1 MRRMTRILLLS
12 WILAALTGCTLSFNG
27 PEVATLPEFSGA
39 PVTRITAPLPNTT
52 YLSGVT
58 INVQIQVTSAGPEI
72 DRVEVFVDDALIGT
86 LPQPNPTGAAAFGVT
101 QTFTA
106 EGDGQHT
113 IRAIAYREDGG
124 VSEPATVVVNVVDE
138 LPSRETVTVEPTAT
152 AFETVPT
159 TTLAAVATTTV
170 AATSTNETSFSVP
183 TAQATV
189 GVSINPTS
197 AGTSST
203 ASTTALSATAPA
215 TAPVAKFEGVVNVRR
230 GPSTNFEPP
239 VGTFQA
245 GQQAEILSQNND
257 GTWFKVKFANGEG
270 WVFAQITKTE
280 GDIASLPREAGP
292 PIPTARPATATP
304 IAPVVQPTSEP
315 SQPTAP
321 PVTGDGPN
329 LIVVNWEMRVI
340 EGSRP
345 VNDIAA
351 NQPAIA
357 FVRVRNAGNQ
367 PASGFFAVLTIVN
380 SSDSGAKIVEA
391 GSSVGLAPGEEQVI
405 QIGFTDNAAGAGTG
419 RVAVVRLDENNQVPE
434 TNENDNASSPI
445 SYTLAG

>member
-12 WILAALTGCTLSFNG
+12 WMLAALTGCTLSFNG
-27 PEVATLPEFSGA
+27 PEVAALPEFDSP
-39 PVTRITAPLPNTT
+39 PVVRITAPLPNTT
-52 YLSGVT
+52 YLAGVAV
-58 INVQIQVTSAGPEI
+58 NVQVQVSNAGPDI
-72 DRVEVFVDDALIGT
+72 DRVEISTPVELIGT

-101 QTFTA
+101 QTFTPEDA
-106 EGDGQHT
+106 GTQV
-113 IRAIAYREDGG
+113 IQAIAYREDGTASAM
-124 VSEPATVVVNVVDE
+124 VSVTINVVDE
-138 LPSRETVTVEPTAT
+138 LPSRSTAT
-152 AFETVPT
+152 VDPTNTV
-159 TTLAAVATTTV
+159 LAASPTNTV
-170 AATSTNETSFSVP
+170 AATATIAVPAISTQSTPSGAA

-189 GVSINPTS
+189 GISINPTS
-197 AGTSST
+197 AGTSSA
-203 ASTTALSATAPA
+203 ASTTAPSGTAPI
-215 TAPVAKFEGVVNVRR
+215 AKFEGIVNVRR

-239 VGTFQA
+239 LGTFQS
-245 GQQAEILSQNND
+245 GQKTEILSQNND

-270 WVFAQITKTE
+270 WVFAQITKVE
-280 GDIASLPREAGP
+280 GDITSLPREAGP

-304 IAPVVQPTSEP
+304 IAPVVQPTSAP
-315 SQPTAP
+315 SQPTTP
-321 PVTGDGPN
+321 PVTSDGPN
-329 LIVVNWEMRVI
+329 LVVVNWEMRVI
-340 EGSRP
+340 AGNRP
-345 VNDIAA
+345 VNDIAV

-405 QIGFTDNAAGAGTG
+405 QVGFNDNAASAGTG

-445 SYTLAG
+445 SYTLGS

>member
-12 WILAALTGCTLSFNG
+12 WILAALTGCTLSFSG
-27 PEVATLPEFSGA
+27 PEVAELPEFSGV
-39 PVTRITAPLPNTT
+39 PVVRITAPLPNAT
-52 YLSGVT
+52 YLSGVSV
-58 INVQIQVTSAGPEI
+58 NVQVQVAAAGPDI
-72 DRVEVFVDDALIGT
+72 DRVEVFADDALIGT

-106 EGDGQHT
+106 EGEGQHT
-113 IRAIAYREDGG
+113 IRALAYREDGS
-124 VSEPATVVVNVVDE
+124 VSDPVTVTINVVHE
-138 LPSRETVTVEPTAT
+138 LPSRATAT
-152 AFETVPT
+152 AEPTDTSPAVSPTSTV
-159 TTLAAVATTTV
+159 LATATVATV
-170 AATSTNETSFSVP
+170 ATNTPETASSASTP
-183 TAQATV
+183 QATV
-189 GVSINPTS
+189 GISINPTS
-197 AGTSST
+197 AGTPSA
-203 ASTTALSATAPA
+203 ASTSAPSGTAPI
-215 TAPVAKFEGVVNVRR
+215 AKFEGVVNVRR

-239 VGTFQA
+239 LGTFQA
-245 GQQAEILSQNND
+245 GQQTEILSQNND

-304 IAPVVQPTSEP
+304 IAPVVQPTSAPSEP
-315 SQPTAP
+315 TTAP
-321 PVTGDGPN
+321 VTSDGPN
-329 LIVVNWEMRVI
+329 LVVVNWEMRVI
-340 EGSRP
+340 EGNRP
-345 VNDIAA
+345 VNDIAV

-405 QIGFTDNAAGAGTG
+405 QVGFNDNTAAAGTG

>member
-1 MRRMTRILLLS
+1 MKRMSRILSLS
-12 WILAALTGCTLSFNG
+12 WLLAALTGCTLSFNG
-27 PEVATLPEFSGA
+27 PEVASLPEFDS
-39 PVTRITAPLPNTT
+39 PPTVRITAPLPNTT
-52 YLSGVT
+52 YLSGVAV
-58 INVQIQVTSAGPEI
+58 NVQVQVSNAGPDI
-72 DRVEVFVDDALIGT
+72 DRVEVSTPDGLIGT

-101 QTFTA
+101 QTYTPNEA
-106 EGDGQHT
+106 GTHIIQ
-113 IRAIAYREDGG
+113 AVAYRADGTE
-124 VSEPATVVVNVVDE
+124 SAMASATINVVDE
-138 LPSRETVTVEPTAT
+138 LPDRATATTEPTDTVTSISPTN
-152 AFETVPT
+152 
-159 TTLAAVATTTV
+159 TLAATATVT
-170 AATSTNETSFSVP
+170 ATSTTESAASVP
-183 TAQATV
+183 TAQATT
-189 GVSINPTS
+189 GLTINPTS
-197 AGTSST
+197 AGTANA
-203 ASTTALSATAPA
+203 ASTGAPSNSAPI
-215 TAPVAKFEGVVNVRR
+215 AKFEGVVNVRR

-239 VGTFQA
+239 LGTFQA

-257 GTWFKVKFANGEG
+257 GTWFKVKFATGEG

-280 GDIASLPREAGP
+280 GDIASLPREVGP

-304 IAPVVQPTSEP
+304 IAPVVQPTSAP
-315 SQPTAP
+315 DQPTTA
-321 PVTGDGPN
+321 PVTADGPN
-329 LIVVNWEMRVI
+329 LVVVNWEMRMFA
-340 EGSRP
+340 GDRP

-351 NQPAIA
+351 NQEAVV

-405 QIGFTDNAAGAGTG
+405 QFSFNDNAAAPGTG

>member
-1 MRRMTRILLLS
+1 MRRMARILLLS

-27 PEVATLPEFSGA
+27 PEVASLPEFDS
-39 PVTRITAPLPNTT
+39 PPTVRITAPLPNTT
-52 YLSGVT
+52 YLSGVAV
-58 INVQIQVTSAGPEI
+58 NVQVQVGNAGPDI
-72 DRVEVFVDDALIGT
+72 DRVEVLTPDDLIGT

-101 QTFTA
+101 QTYSP
-106 EGDGQHT
+106 GQVGQHT
-113 IRAIAYREDGG
+113 IQAVAYRADGTESTMAS
-124 VSEPATVVVNVVDE
+124 VTINVVDE
-138 LPSRETVTVEPTAT
+138 LPSQATATVEPTDT
-152 AFETVPT
+152 
-159 TTLAAVATTTV
+159 AVATTPTDV
-170 AATSTNETSFSVP
+170 AASPTPAATSTRESAATAQ

-189 GVSINPTS
+189 GISINPTS
-197 AGTSST
+197 ASTSN
-203 ASTTALSATAPA
+203 AVSTTAPAGAAPI
-215 TAPVAKFEGVVNVRR
+215 AKFEGVVNVRR

-239 VGTFQA
+239 LGTFQA

-257 GTWFKVKFANGEG
+257 GTWFKVKFATGEG
-270 WVFAQITKTE
+270 WVFAQITQTE

-315 SQPTAP
+315 NQPTVP
-321 PVTGDGPN
+321 PVASDGPN
-329 LIVVNWEMRVI
+329 LVVVNWEMRMLS
-340 EGSRP
+340 GDRP
-345 VNDIAA
+345 VNDIVA

-391 GSSVGLAPGEEQVI
+391 GSSVGLSPGEEQVI
-405 QIGFTDNAAGAGTG
+405 QVGFTDNAAPAGAG
-419 RVAVVRLDENNQVPE
+419 RVGVIRLDENNQVPE
-434 TNENDNASSPI
+434 TNENDNDSSPI